1 MKVVNLTPHE
11 ITLFGET
18 INLKIPSSGVV
29 RATTKRKIVQK
40 ITVESDFSSLISVSI
55 EIPVIEIEHERPEG
69 LPKELRDNEIY
80 IVSRIAAESIKKYN
94 LGIASRFFT
103 LSNIVRDDYGRVIGA
118 RALSRIT

>member
-1 MKVVNLTPHE
+1 VKVVNLTPHE

-55 EIPVIEIEHERPEG
+55 EIPVI
-69 LPKELRDNEIY
+69 
-80 IVSRIAAESIKKYN
+80 
-94 LGIASRFFT
+94 
-103 LSNIVRDDYGRVIGA
+103 
-118 RALSRIT
+118 